1 MSFLTPAF
9 LLLGLLAIPI
19 ILLYMLRLR
28 RREVLVSSTL
38 LWQKLMRDREAN
50 APWQKLRRNLLLFL
64 QLLILG
70 ALVFA
75 LARPF
80 IPIPALASG
89 NTVVLLDA
97 SASMQASD
105 VEPTRFDAAKA
116 EVSQIINDLSGSSQM
131 TLIKVGQSASVITP
145 ATNDKQALRT
155 ALATA
160 EADPSGADWQA
171 AFALASG
178 AVQGS
183 RDNGRILIISDGG
196 LPGDLPPLPAEAIYV
211 PIGAS
216 DANLAIS
223 ALATRPTES
232 GIQLFASVTNH
243 GASEQEALLS
253 LTLDDTLFD
262 SRRLTIPAN
271 SNVNATWD
279 LPEGTQTIHAQLG
292 NQTSDTLALDDSA
305 WAVHEGGVSNRVLLV
320 TEGNRFLEQVYGVL
334 PGVEAFKAPP
344 DNDLI
349 LDENGNPQFDMYV
362 FDSVTLPQPLP
373 AADLLIINPPA
384 GTDNELL
391 TVSGVFS
398 DTTAVRL
405 ADSPLLQFVDWREVN
420 IREAKEI
427 VAPWA
432 DALVQAE
439 GGSLL
444 LTGERSGHRIAILP
458 FSLNDSDL
466 PLQIAFPILM
476 ANITSW
482 LNPGRAFDAPTGLQ
496 PGDPVSIVPGAGT
509 TAVFVTKPD
518 STNWQTE
525 VGEEPVFFTET
536 DQLGLYSV
544 TLRDAT
550 GDRPAGSFA
559 VNLFNPAES
568 AVEPAESIAIGQV
581 TVETEPEGDIGQR
594 EFWPWLLSI
603 ALIILLLEWWVH
615 FRGTRRPKLNFRER
629 LNGSRSNTG

>member
-28 RREVLVSSTL
+28 RRELLVSSTL

-64 QLLILG
+64 QLLILA

-80 IPIPALASG
+80 IPIPSLASG

-97 SASMQASD
+97 SASMQAND
-105 VEPTRFDAAKA
+105 DEPTRFAAAKA
-116 EVSQIINDLSGSSQM
+116 ETNQIINDLSGNSQM
-131 TLIKVGQSASVITP
+131 TLIKVGQNATVLTP
-145 ATNDKQALRT
+145 ATNDKRALRQAL
-155 ALATA
+155 ANAQ
-160 EADPSGADWQA
+160 ADPAGADWQA

-183 RDNGRILIISDGG
+183 TDNGRILIISDGG
-196 LPGDLPPLPAEAIYV
+196 LPSDLPPLPTEAIYV
-211 PIGAS
+211 PIGNS
-216 DANLAIS
+216 DTNLDIS
-223 ALATRPTES
+223 ALATRPTEN

-243 GASEQEALLS
+243 SNSEQQTLLS
-253 LTLDDTLFD
+253 LTLDNTLFD
-262 SRRLTIPAN
+262 SRRVTISAN
-271 SNVNATWD
+271 STANATWD
-279 LPEGTQTIHAQLG
+279 LPDGTQTIQAQLSEQS
-292 NQTSDTLALDDSA
+292 NDHLPLDDTA

-349 LDENGNPQFDMYV
+349 TDEAGNPQFDLYV
-362 FDSVTLPQPLP
+362 FDGVPLPDPLP
-373 AADLLIINPPA
+373 ATDMLIINPPIN
-384 GTDNELL
+384 TDTDLL
-391 TVSGVFS
+391 TVRGIFS

-427 VAPWA
+427 IAPWA
-432 DALVQAE
+432 DPLVQAE
-439 GGSLL
+439 AGALL
-444 LTGERSGHRIAILP
+444 LTGEQNGHRIAILP

-496 PGDPVSIVPGAGT
+496 PGDPVSIVAGAGT
-509 TAVFVTKPD
+509 TAVLVNKPD
-518 STNWQTE
+518 GTIWQME
-525 VGEEPVFFTET
+525 VSEAPVFFTET
-536 DQLGLYSV
+536 DQPGLYSV
-544 TLRDAT
+544 TLRDAN

-568 AVEPAESIAIGQV
+568 TIAPAVSISIGQT
-581 TVETEPEGDIGQR
+581 TVETETEADIGQR
-594 EFWPWLLSI
+594 EFWPWLLII
-603 ALIILLLEWWVH
+603 ALIILLIEWWVH
-615 FRGTRRPKLNFRER
+615 FRGTRRPKFNFLER
-629 LNGSRSNTG
+629 VNGSRPDTN